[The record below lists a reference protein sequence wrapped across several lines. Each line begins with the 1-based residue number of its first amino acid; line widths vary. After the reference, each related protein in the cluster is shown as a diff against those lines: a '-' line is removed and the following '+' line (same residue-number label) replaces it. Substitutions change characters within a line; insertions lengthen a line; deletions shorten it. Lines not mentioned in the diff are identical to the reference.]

1 MLNNNCIITLT
12 EACFI
17 QKHLAIKTIHAQ
29 EISIGSRCFSIVSMI
44 YITVFAALGE
54 IWGGGGG

>member
-29 EISIGSRCFSIVSMI
+29 EIIIGSRLG
-44 YITVFAALGE
+44 YEPAGLTVHHPPK
-54 IWGGGGG
+54 